1 MQFGKIE
8 TLALNVSTGSGSDRV
23 VLLPIAN
30 CQFTPCDDSFVTG
43 QSATGNRQP
52 AIGNRK
58 NRVVT
63 APGSDIEWRLRSKP
77 KIYLNQSPTFIVRPS

>member
-43 QSATGNRQP
+43 QSATG
-52 AIGNRK
+52 IGNRQSAIE
-58 NRVVT
+58 RT
-63 APGSDIEWRLRSKP
+63 GSLPLPVQTLSGAYD
-77 KIYLNQSPTFIVRPS
+77 QSPKFI